1 MLGGRWRIEAG
12 NGHLGW
18 GVGGGGLLEGALG
31 AFVLKGSR
39 GAVALDALDVAAVDV
54 PHVFCFFFGGE
65 TSPKLAD
72 WMVVP
77 HNQCN

>member
-54 PHVFCFFFGGE
+54 PHFFFFFFWWGNLSKAGRLDG
-65 TSPKLAD
+65 SAA
-72 WMVVP
+72 
-77 HNQCN
+77 

>member
-54 PHVFCFFFGGE
+54 PHVFFFFFWWGNLSKAGRLDG
-65 TSPKLAD
+65 SAA
-72 WMVVP
+72 
-77 HNQCN
+77 

>member
-18 GVGGGGLLEGALG
+18 GVGGGLLEGALG

-54 PHVFCFFFGGE
+54 PHVFFFFFWWGNLSKAGRLDG
-65 TSPKLAD
+65 SAA
-72 WMVVP
+72 
-77 HNQCN
+77 

>member
-18 GVGGGGLLEGALG
+18 GVGGGLLEGALG

-54 PHVFCFFFGGE
+54 LHVFFVFFWWGNLSKAGRLDG
-65 TSPKLAD
+65 SAA
-72 WMVVP
+72 
-77 HNQCN
+77 